1 MSLSGTKS
9 QNFFAT
15 ALVVS
20 VVMFCWSAEAAPKNL
35 GRKQTVINA
44 SSDITT
50 QIAINDPGTVTCYAY
65 NKSDEGIC
73 VVYDVYPVWYFSQ
86 PARGTVSHLI
96 PGKTRLDIAW
106 TFPSQRA
113 SMKCKLVSARYV
125 PRYALCQ

>member
-1 MSLSGTKS
+1 MPFPETKS
-9 QNFFAT
+9 LNFFAA

-20 VVMFCWSAEAAPKNL
+20 AVMLCWSAEAASKNL
-35 GRKQTVINA
+35 GHKRIATNA

-50 QIAINDPGTVTCYAY
+50 QIAISDPGTVTCRAY

-86 PARGTVSHLI
+86 PARGTVSHFIL
-96 PGKTRLDIAW
+96 GKTGRDIAW
-106 TFPSQRA
+106 TFPSQQE
-113 SMKCKLVSARYV
+113 SMKCKLVSATYV